1 MGAAGRIRR
10 AVVETVPPQRRE
22 RISAVLD
29 LGSAGPGSARH
40 LARGSVKAD
49 YAFTHDVPLQ
59 RVIFACGALARIGDE
74 VDRLKISRALIV
86 ATPGS
91 GERLGKKV
99 RDLLGARAVALHA
112 QAVIHVPKAV

>member
-1 MGAAGRIRR
+1 MGAARRIRR
-10 AVVETVPPQRRE
+10 AVVEAVPSPRRK
-22 RISAVLD
+22 RVGAVLD
-29 LGSAGPGSARH
+29 LRPAGSGSAGH

-49 YAFTHDVPLQ
+49 YAFTHEVPLQ
-59 RVIFACGALARIGDE
+59 RVVFASGALARVGDE

-99 RDLLGARAVALHA
+99 CDLLC
-112 QAVIHVPKAV
+112 